1 MFDGEVFEGPCAGA
15 NIAGD
20 AEVGVAEIQLP
31 GARRHGATALIR
43 RIDVGRSKI
52 DRDELF
58 GGASGGPRQREGPV
72 LREDCV
78 SEEAVDPI

>member
-15 NIAGD
+15 NVAGD
-20 AEVGVAEIQLP
+20 AEVRVAEIQLP
-31 GARRHGATALIR
+31 GARRHGAAALIR

-58 GGASGGPRQREGPV
+58 GGASGDPRQREGPA
-72 LREDCV
+72 LRENCV
-78 SEEAVDPI
+78 GEEAVEPM